1 MGIGSKFDVGKQVLG
16 SINET
21 QAESGKKSGPAA
33 PDYIGLAKQQGDEQQ
48 QLATQNTWANRAD
61 QTNPYGSTKWASEK
75 VIDPATGQEVTKW
88 SQTTDIAP
96 ELKAAYDSQLGVQ
109 TGRSELAG
117 SMMGRL
123 GSELGQAADWSQLSP
138 WGQQMQAGNL
148 QATTN
153 AFSFGDPRTQAPA
166 LQNSLD
172 YSNLNNVD
180 GSGASRQR
188 AEDAIY
194 KSATSRLD
202 PQWQAKQTQLET
214 QLANQGIS
222 RNSAAYQNAMAGLET
237 QRTDAYQQAQMGA
250 ITGAGQEAQRNSS
263 MDMALRQQQ
272 AAEAGNQGQF
282 GNAAQQAAYQQA
294 LQSGNFGLTQQQ
306 QAFGQQQQAGSQNFN
321 QQMQAG
327 QYQNQMRQQQ
337 LAEMLQKRGMTLN
350 EINALMSGQQV
361 QNPNFAGYN
370 QATMAPGTDYMGA
383 AKNQYAADMDSYN
396 ARQAQ
401 SGQTMSAG
409 IGALAM
415 MFSDARVKRN
425 IRRIGR
431 HPRGFG
437 VYRYRYVGEAGE
449 RVGVIAQE
457 VRRYAPELVDNV
469 RGVLRVNYAAL

>member
-1 MGIGSKFDVGKQVLG
+1 MGIGSKFDVGKQLLG
-16 SINET
+16 SVNQT
-21 QAESGKKSGPAA
+21 QAESGKKSGPNA
-33 PDYIGLAKQQGDEQQ
+33 PDYMGLAKQQGEEARALNTQQ
-48 QLATQNTWANRAD
+48 TWANRAD
-61 QTNPYGSTKWASEK
+61 QTNPYGSSKWTSEM

-88 SQTTDIAP
+88 NQSTEISP
-96 ELKAAYDSQLGVQ
+96 ELKGAYDSQLGVQ
-109 TGRSELAG
+109 SGRSELAQ

-123 GSELGQAADWSQLSP
+123 GSELGQGPDWSQLTP
-138 WGQQMQAGNL
+138 WGQQMQA
-148 QATTN
+148 TTTPY
-153 AFSFGDPRTQAPA
+153 SFGDPRTQSPA

-172 YSNLNNVD
+172 YSNLQNVD
-180 GSGASRQR
+180 NSGASRQR

-214 QLANQGIS
+214 QLANQGIT
-222 RNSAAYQNAMAGLET
+222 RNSAAYQNAMQGLET

-250 ITGAGQEAQRNSS
+250 VTGAGQEAQRNSS

-294 LQSGNFGLTQQQ
+294 LQSGQFGLGQQQ
-306 QAFGQQQQAGSQNFN
+306 QAFSQQQ
-321 QQMQAG
+321 QAG

-337 LAEMLQKRGMTLN
+337 LSEMLQQRGLTLS
-350 EINALMSGQQV
+350 EINSLMSGQQV
-361 QNPNFAGYN
+361 SSPNFSGYN
-370 QATMAPGTDYMGA
+370 QQQGVAPTDYTGA
-383 AKNQYAADMDSYN
+383 AKNQYGASMDQYN
-396 ARQAQ
+396 AQQAQ
-401 SGQTMSAG
+401 QGQT
-409 IGALAM
+409 IGALGSIAM

-437 VYRYRYVGEAGE
+437 LYRYRYVGERGE